1 MIDKENS
8 PKRREFPI
16 SEEIQ
21 LERNLLSSE
30 GDETLEQLR
39 YFLHGTSSM
48 IDVRGIEEG
57 GLRIPEGR
65 ATLSTDLAH
74 SVAWATGK
82 KLQFSESRTATNED
96 TEGRIFV
103 FRKPDGLKIDYG
115 LFTDAVVSEHR
126 VTGFPLK
133 YASGRKQL
141 ALYKPKSIRHDLEKL
156 RKEERDVVTLPSEN
170 IEAVIR
176 PSEEIYGL
184 VAELSQKTKR
194 FEKIDIKK
202 YAARLTKLLSNDN
215 KNTIKGDVLKICI
228 DIVTSTVESITISKI
243 RNLSLDVLASQGYEI
258 VDNNEPQ
265 TRQRNI
271 QSLQTEIQTLYE
283 QCHQDNFDIGIDWLN
298 IFTIKETKRLRDEMN
313 LTQ

>member
-1 MIDKENS
+1 MIDKEHS
-8 PKRREFPI
+8 PKNREFTI
-16 SEEIQ
+16 SEEIKP
-21 LERNLLSSE
+21 EKRLLSSE
-30 GDETLEQLR
+30 GDETLEQVR
-39 YFLHGTSSM
+39 YFLHGTPSM
-48 IDVRGIEEG
+48 LDVQNIEES

-82 KLQFSESRTATNED
+82 KREFSESKTVTNED

-103 FRKPDGLKIDYG
+103 FRKPEGLKIDYG
-115 LFTDAVVSEHR
+115 LFTDAEISEHR

-141 ALYKPKSIRHDLEKL
+141 ALYKPESIRFDLQKL
-156 RKEERDVVTLPSEN
+156 KKEERDVMTLPPDN

-176 PSEEIYGL
+176 PSEEIHKL
-184 VAELSQKTKR
+184 VAELSQQTKQ
-194 FEKIDIKK
+194 FERIDIEK
-202 YAARLTKLLSNDN
+202 YAARLAELLTNDN
-215 KNTIKGDVLKICI
+215 KNTIKGDVLKISI

-243 RNLSLDVLASQGYEI
+243 RNLSLDVLASRGYEI
-258 VDNNEPQ
+258 VENDEPQ

-271 QSLQTEIQTLYE
+271 QSLQTELQTLYE
-283 QCHQDNFDIGIDWLN
+283 QCHQDNFNIGIDWLN
-298 IFTIKETKRLRDEMN
+298 TFAIKETERLRDEMN

>member
-1 MIDKENS
+1 MINKENS
-8 PKRREFPI
+8 PKRRESTI
-16 SEEIQ
+16 SEKIQ
-21 LERNLLSSE
+21 LERKLLSSE
-30 GDETLEQLR
+30 GDETLEQIR
-39 YFLHGTSSM
+39 YFLHGTPSM
-48 IDVRGIEEG
+48 IDVRSIEEG

-82 KLQFSESRTATNED
+82 KREFSESQTATNED

-103 FRKPDGLKIDYG
+103 FKKPDGLKIDYG

-141 ALYKPKSIRHDLEKL
+141 ALYKPGSSRYGLQKL
-156 RKEERDVVTLPSEN
+156 KKEDREIMTLPSDN

-176 PSEEIYGL
+176 PSEEIHGL
-184 VAELSQKTKR
+184 VAELSQQTKR
-194 FEKIDIKK
+194 FEKIDIEK
-202 YAARLTKLLSNDN
+202 YAAKLAELLTNDN
-215 KNTIKGDVLKICI
+215 KNTIKGDILKICI

-243 RNLSLDVLASQGYEI
+243 RNLSLDVLVSQGYEI
-258 VDNNEPQ
+258 VENNEPQ
-265 TRQRNI
+265 PRQRNI

-283 QCHQDNFDIGIDWLN
+283 QCHQDNFDIGINWLN